1 MKLTK
6 KSYNRRMFALGA
18 LLFLSIGL
26 VSTGFAAF
34 VMSKGAQANIDG
46 NIQVGTITDGSVK
59 IENVA
64 FKDGNDKIL
73 FEAAKDDNDGEVKWD
88 VTTPTVYEN
97 LSVTLTAEISPV
109 TYVKDLKIKLAS
121 TNAGIEAAK
130 AAGYITLPEC
140 WGVDT
145 DITSELTRKSTDS
158 ASPDY
163 EIYSLSYELEF
174 GWGEKFGFKNPSIF
188 LDERDAE
195 GNFKIEYEQK
205 KALLLDFKKTIYA
218 MDASATE
225 DEVFAK
231 SDALK
236 FSATLT
242 VTANV

>member
-109 TYVKDLKIKLAS
+109 TYVKDLKRHTIHLQHLHSHS
-121 TNAGIEAAK
+121 TFSPCISFGKNLFFHFEAVR
-130 AAGYITLPEC
+130 Y
-140 WGVDT
+140 
-145 DITSELTRKSTDS
+145 
-158 ASPDY
+158 
-163 EIYSLSYELEF
+163 
-174 GWGEKFGFKNPSIF
+174 
-188 LDERDAE
+188 
-195 GNFKIEYEQK
+195 
-205 KALLLDFKKTIYA
+205 
-218 MDASATE
+218 
-225 DEVFAK
+225 VFQI
-231 SDALK
+231 LHIL
-236 FSATLT
+236 FCR
-242 VTANV
+242 